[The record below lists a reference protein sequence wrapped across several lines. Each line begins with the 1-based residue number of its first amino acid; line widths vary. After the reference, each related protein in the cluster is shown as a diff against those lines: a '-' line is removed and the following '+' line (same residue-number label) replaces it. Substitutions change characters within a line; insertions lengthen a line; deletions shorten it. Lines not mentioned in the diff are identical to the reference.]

1 MQRIPPGAQPMSLIR
16 EVEQFYDASPVP
28 SGDPRALQVFN
39 EFKFFLNR
47 GEIRAAEPIGGRWIV
62 HPWVKKG
69 ILLGFR
75 LGVLSALPAAGPFRY
90 FDNNTYPVKELSV
103 EQGVRIVPGGTSIR
117 EGAYLGPGVICMPPS
132 YVNVG
137 ARVEAGTLIDSHVL
151 VGSCA
156 QIGKNVH
163 IGAGTVIGG
172 VLEPVGTLPVI
183 VEDDVT
189 IGGNA
194 GVFEG
199 TILRRGAVLAAGVI
213 LTGSTPVYDSV
224 RERILR
230 GEGGTSLEIP
240 PGAVVVPG
248 TRPVEGAWAREQGL
262 AVATPIIIK
271 YRDTSTDRALVREGD
286 LR

>member
-1 MQRIPPGAQPMSLIR
+1 MSLIR
-16 EVEQFYDASPVP
+16 EVERFYDAPAIP
-28 SGDPRALQVFN
+28 AEDERALQVFN

-47 GEIRAAEPIGGRWIV
+47 GEIRAAEPVGDRWIV
-62 HPWVKKG
+62 HSWVKKG

-75 LGVLSALPAAGPFRY
+75 LGVLSVLPAAGPFRF
-90 FDNNTYPVKELSV
+90 FDNHTYPVKDLSI

-117 EGAYLGPGVICMPPS
+117 DGAYLGPGVICMPPS

-156 QIGKNVH
+156 QIGRNVH
-163 IGAGTVIGG
+163 IGAGSVIGG

-189 IGGNA
+189 IGGNV

-199 TILRRGAVLAAGVI
+199 VIVRSGAVLGAGVI
-213 LTGSTPVYDSV
+213 LTGSTPIYDCV
-224 RERILR
+224 RGAIIGRNGNSSMEV
-230 GEGGTSLEIP
+230 P
-240 PGAVVVPG
+240 PRAVVVPG
-248 TRPVEGAWAREQGL
+248 TRPVETDWARKQGL
-262 AVATPIIIK
+262 SVAAPLIIK
-271 YRDTSTDRALVREGD
+271 YRDESTESASSREGE